1 MSQPPETLAP
11 LLAKADATLKEAV
24 DAVRNCQNAIAYQKY
39 KKAFEQ
45 LKHYREEFDKQY
57 LPHYEAAE
65 EIARGQNPGSS
76 ITATAQLWRFPTF
89 SSRKLSH
96 FVKLSDVK
104 LDNVGGLE
112 NCKRVLR
119 EAAIWPVKYP
129 QFFTGNRK
137 PWRSVLLFGPP
148 GSGKTLLAKAIA
160 AEADYHFSSI
170 SPSNIV
176 SKWLG
181 ESEQQVSDLF
191 QEARKKHPSI
201 IFIDEIDSLCGP
213 RGKNNE
219 HEASRRIKAE
229 LLVHMQDV
237 CDGKE
242 HVLIL
247 AATNTPYALDQ
258 AIRRRF
264 DMRIYIPLPNKEA
277 RKRIFEVEIGKT
289 PSKIGKSGLESLA
302 EGTEGFSGSDISSYV
317 KDALYQS
324 IRATL
329 RPGFFTQTKDKWWVP
344 CQDAAFPHK
353 KSLQDLENE
362 KQDSKIQVPKITL
375 EYFKEV
381 KKRHKPTVQ
390 AAVLDE
396 LKKFKKEFGVDAEEP
411 SDAL

>member
-137 PWRSVLLFGPP
+137 PW
-148 GSGKTLLAKAIA
+148 
-160 AEADYHFSSI
+160 SI
-170 SPSNIV
+170 SPSDIV
-176 SKWLG
+176 SQWLG